1 MKPRKNTVNNLTDMR
16 DPARLRANTSPGSV
30 RRSRSSFPV
39 LMLRRL
45 ATLLRN
51 SSRRI
56 GKRAATVESPEEV
69 DMPLPEMSNQITG
82 DASEASQT
90 VAVAS
95 NNPAEPEPVDS
106 TSRPQQRRWSN
117 GVAKLLHLV
126 RRTLGRSFAQFF
138 ASLTFYTLLPI
149 PFPQR
154 HEFHRIARFAP
165 WVGLLLGLGL
175 GIADWGL
182 ATLGMNAGL
191 RTVIVVVSWLGLTGG
206 LHMDGAMDSA
216 DGLAVMDP
224 KRRLAVMSDSV
235 TGAFGVM
242 VAMSL
247 LLLKF
252 AALMALPVDPVSRT
266 VVLMAVMGW
275 GRWGQVLA
283 IDRYVYLKVEGKGA
297 FHKRQLRSPEDLWP
311 GLIGLL
317 GLSALLIWIFP
328 ERWMLAVGMV
338 LGGFAI
344 AFGTGAWFDRQLG
357 GHTGDTYGAVVEW
370 TEALLLCLLTLL

>member
-1 MKPRKNTVNNLTDMR
+1 MPSEEADT
-16 DPARLRANTSPGSV
+16 PPS
-30 RRSRSSFPV
+30 
-39 LMLRRL
+39 
-45 ATLLRN
+45 
-51 SSRRI
+51 
-56 GKRAATVESPEEV
+56 AAVPPQVGASQAE
-69 DMPLPEMSNQITG
+69 G
-82 DASEASQT
+82 DASGERLADPIATANPTESEAVRPASRSQKQGGHQGFAQ
-90 VAVAS
+90 V
-95 NNPAEPEPVDS
+95 
-106 TSRPQQRRWSN
+106 
-117 GVAKLLHLV
+117 LHLV
-126 RRTLGRSFAQFF
+126 RRILGRSVAQFF

-165 WVGLLLGLGL
+165 WVGMLLGLGL

-182 ATLGMNAGL
+182 GALGMNAGL
-191 RTVIVVVSWLGLTGG
+191 RTAIVVVSWLGLTGG

-224 KRRLAVMSDSV
+224 KRRLTVMSDSV

-252 AALMALPVDPVSRT
+252 AALMALPVDPISRT
-266 VVLMAVMGW
+266 VALMAAMGW

-297 FHKRQLRSPEDLWP
+297 FHKRQLRSPDDLWP
-311 GLIGLL
+311 GLIALL
-317 GLSALLIWIFP
+317 GLSALFIWLFP
-328 ERWMLAVGMV
+328 YRWILAVGMV

>member
-1 MKPRKNTVNNLTDMR
+1 MKLRKNTVRKTTYSAGRTMANSESEKPFRKSLLTRAKQLMPR
-16 DPARLRANTSPGSV
+16 RPRGQSKAKARLSNRRAITVLSSV
-30 RRSRSSFPV
+30 RT
-39 LMLRRL
+39 
-45 ATLLRN
+45 A
-51 SSRRI
+51 
-56 GKRAATVESPEEV
+56 
-69 DMPLPEMSNQITG
+69 
-82 DASEASQT
+82 
-90 VAVAS
+90 
-95 NNPAEPEPVDS
+95 
-106 TSRPQQRRWSN
+106 
-117 GVAKLLHLV
+117 
-126 RRTLGRSFAQFF
+126 LGRSCAQFL

-149 PFPQR
+149 PFTPR

-165 WVGLLLGLGL
+165 CVGLLLGLGL
-175 GIADWGL
+175 GLADWGL
-182 ATLGMNAGL
+182 AGLGMNAGL
-191 RTVIVVVSWLGLTGG
+191 RTAIVVVSWLGLTGG

-216 DGLAVMDP
+216 DGLAVTDP

-266 VVLMAVMGW
+266 VALMAVMGW

-283 IDRYVYLKVEGKGA
+283 IDRYVYLKAEGKGA

-311 GLIGLL
+311 GLIVLL
-317 GLSALLIWIFP
+317 GLSAGFIWLFP
-328 ERWMLAVGMV
+328 YRWILAVGMV

-370 TEALLLCLLTLL
+370 TETLLLCLLTLL